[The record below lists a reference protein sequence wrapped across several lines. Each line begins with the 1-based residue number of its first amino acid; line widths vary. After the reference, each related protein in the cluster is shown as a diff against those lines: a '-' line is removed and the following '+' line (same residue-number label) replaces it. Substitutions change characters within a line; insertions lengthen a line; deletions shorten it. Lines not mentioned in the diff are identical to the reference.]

1 MNTWLSNLAATF
13 NIVRY
18 DFDSTVGTKLGDF
31 VLDVAGG
38 SNNIMWNTQVLD
50 NLEGIICLKCET
62 FPGSSEPN
70 AEFRVSR
77 ALQCDTE
84 FS

>member
-1 MNTWLSNLAATF
+1 MIVDTVSIDLDATF

-18 DFDSTVGTKLGDF
+18 DFGSTVGTKLGDF

-50 NLEGIICLKCET
+50 NLEGIICL
-62 FPGSSEPN
+62 
-70 AEFRVSR
+70 
-77 ALQCDTE
+77 
-84 FS
+84 